1 MASSRSF
8 DLRSVDVVTGV
19 WIAIENRKS
28 QITYS
33 ALRETNLQLYYPMAN
48 ELRSRPRRLEAH
60 ARIAEVSLT
69 SPNFKHSY
77 RARRAHGRA
86 DFWSNRERA
95 QADVEEVS
103 RLRSLINPVRELE
116 REIADFEAL
125 AANWPRKRH
134 ECASARRRRRK
145 SRRNTRVWC
154 TNWRS
159 SSSGSFFLAK
169 TTARMRFSP
178 FIPARAERNLAIGP
192 TCSCGCINAGSSA
205 ADYKSQTIDIQTGEE
220 VGIKSATLLV
230 TGEYAYGYLNTERG
244 VHRLVRISPFDAN
257 KRRHTSFASVDVV
270 PEIADS
276 APIEINPADIEVD
289 TFRCGGKG
297 GQNVN
302 KVETAV
308 RIVHKPTGIV
318 VACQAE
324 RSQGRN
330 RELAMKMLKA
340 KLYEIEQD
348 KKRAEI
354 DRQYGEKGDV
364 AWGSQIRSYVFQPYQ
379 MVKDHR
385 TGAETSNVQAV
396 MDGDHRS
403 FYPGEIARANSRWC
417 VRSRSLTRIRCS
429 HQPKQL
435 RPRRL
440 LLTSSKGLLE
450 ILDKPEA
457 KSFIVISL

>member
-1 MASSRSF
+1 M
-8 DLRSVDVVTGV
+8 
-19 WIAIENRKS
+19 
-28 QITYS
+28 S
-33 ALRETNLQLYYPMAN
+33 AP
-48 ELRSRPRRLEAH
+48 
-60 ARIAEVSLT
+60 
-69 SPNFKHSY
+69 
-77 RARRAHGRA
+77 

-95 QADVEEVS
+95 QSEVEEVS
-103 RLRSLINPVRELE
+103 RLRSLINPFRELE
-116 REIADFEAL
+116 RATEDFEAL
-125 AANWPRKRH
+125 QQLALEEADQTQRAHAEKEVANEH
-134 ECASARRRRRK
+134 ARLIHKLEEFELRQFLSGENDRANAFLTIHSGAGGTESCDWADMLLRMYQR
-145 SRRNTRVWC
+145 WIE
-154 TNWRS
+154 RS
-159 SSSGSFFLAK
+159 GF
-169 TTARMRFSP
+169 T
-178 FIPARAERNLAIGP
+178 
-192 TCSCGCINAGSSA
+192 
-205 ADYKSQTIDIQTGEE
+205 SQTVDIQTGEE

-230 TGEYAYGYLNTERG
+230 SGEYAYGYLNTERG

-276 APIEINPADIEVD
+276 APIEVNPADLEID
-289 TFRCGGKG
+289 TFRAGGKG

-330 RELAMKMLKA
+330 RELAIKMLKA

-396 MDGDHRS
+396 MDG
-403 FYPGEIARANSRWC
+403 EIDLFIQA
-417 VRSRSLTRIRCS
+417 
-429 HQPKQL
+429 KL
-435 RPRRL
+435 RGQ
-440 LLTSSKGLLE
+440 KGGKDSE
-450 ILDKPEA
+450 E
-457 KSFIVISL
+457 V

>member
-1 MASSRSF
+1 M
-8 DLRSVDVVTGV
+8 
-19 WIAIENRKS
+19 
-28 QITYS
+28 S
-33 ALRETNLQLYYPMAN
+33 A
-48 ELRSRPRRLEAH
+48 
-60 ARIAEVSLT
+60 
-69 SPNFKHSY
+69 
-77 RARRAHGRA
+77 A

-103 RLRSLINPVRELE
+103 RLKSLINPFRELE
-116 REIADFEAL
+116 REIDDFEVLQQL
-125 AANWPRKRH
+125 ATEEQDEAQRLQAGREVVSEHDRLIHQLEEFELRQFLSGEND
-134 ECASARRRRRK
+134 
-145 SRRNTRVWC
+145 
-154 TNWRS
+154 RS
-159 SSSGSFFLAK
+159 NAFLTIHSGAGGTESCDWADMLL
-169 TTARMRFSP
+169 RMYQRW
-178 FIPARAERNLAIGP
+178 IERSGF
-192 TCSCGCINAGSSA
+192 
-205 ADYKSQTIDIQTGEE
+205 KSQMVDVQTGEE

-276 APIEINPADIEVD
+276 APIEINPADLEVA
-289 TFRCGGKG
+289 TYRSGGKG

-330 RELAMKMLKA
+330 RELAIKMLKA

-364 AWGSQIRSYVFQPYQ
+364 AWGNQIRSYVFQPYQ

-385 TGAETSNVQAV
+385 TGAETSNVQEV
-396 MDGDHRS
+396 MDG
-403 FYPGEIARANSRWC
+403 EIDMFIQA
-417 VRSRSLTRIRCS
+417 
-429 HQPKQL
+429 KL
-435 RPRRL
+435 RGQKAA
-440 LLTSSKGLLE
+440 KG
-450 ILDKPEA
+450 EA
-457 KSFIVISL
+457 KLAED

>member
-1 MASSRSF
+1 MA
-8 DLRSVDVVTGV
+8 
-19 WIAIENRKS
+19 A
-28 QITYS
+28 
-33 ALRETNLQLYYPMAN
+33 P
-48 ELRSRPRRLEAH
+48 
-60 ARIAEVSLT
+60 
-69 SPNFKHSY
+69 
-77 RARRAHGRA
+77 

-95 QADVEEVS
+95 QGDVEEVS
-103 RLRSLINPVRELE
+103 RLRALINPFQQLE
-116 REIADFEAL
+116 REIEDFTAL
-125 AANWPRKRH
+125 QQ
-134 ECASARRRRRK
+134 
-145 SRRNTRVWC
+145 
-154 TNWRS
+154 
-159 SSSGSFFLAK
+159 LAQEENE
-169 TTARMRFSP
+169 P
-178 FIPARAERNLAIGP
+178 GARAHAEQEVAAEHDRLVHKLSEFELRQFLSGENDRANAFLTIHSGAGGTESCDWADMLLRMYQRWIERSG
-192 TCSCGCINAGSSA
+192 
-205 ADYKSQTIDIQTGEE
+205 YKSQTVDIQQGEE
-220 VGIKSATLLV
+220 VGIKSVTLLV
-230 TGEYAYGYLNTERG
+230 AGEYAYGHLQTERG

-276 APIEINPADIEVD
+276 APIEVNPADIEVD
-289 TFRCGGKG
+289 TYRSGGKG

-308 RIVHKPTGIV
+308 RLVHKPSGIV

-396 MDGDHRS
+396 MDGDIDLFIQAKLRGQKAAK
-403 FYPGEIARANSRWC
+403 GE
-417 VRSRSLTRIRCS
+417 
-429 HQPKQL
+429 
-435 RPRRL
+435 
-440 LLTSSKGLLE
+440 SS
-450 ILDKPEA
+450 D
-457 KSFIVISL
+457 VD